1 MGDMDREPTPS
12 VRQHSMRSLRERNR
26 KDGSSTLRAAA
37 IRYSERARPN
47 ASKNMQDYASPAAN
61 STECH
66 TRDDLVTA
74 HLHLVRSIAGR
85 VRSGPTGRGVA
96 LEDLVAYG
104 AIGLLEAASR
114 FDATKGVPF
123 AGFAGRRIHGA
134 IVDGIRLHH
143 WFGRGADRRL
153 GVERA
158 GEGWLVELAD
168 AGQACNDTRWNSRPL
183 IQPPV
188 EPDDTLQSLVASE
201 LQRLPARQRRLLD
214 LHHNQGKTL
223 SAAAREMGFGPS
235 WASRMH
241 AGAIATLRAAAKRH
255 ASPPHRHSQPRNQK
269 HLGDPVPTNRRV
281 IAKRNGSS

>member
-1 MGDMDREPTPS
+1 
-12 VRQHSMRSLRERNR
+12 
-26 KDGSSTLRAAA
+26 
-37 IRYSERARPN
+37 
-47 ASKNMQDYASPAAN
+47 MQDDASPAAN

-85 VRSGPTGRGVA
+85 VRSGSIGKGVA

-123 AGFAGRRIHGA
+123 AGFAGRRIYGA

-143 WFGRGADRRL
+143 WFGRGADRDLRI
-153 GVERA
+153 ERA
-158 GEGWLVELAD
+158 GEDWLVAVAD
-168 AGQACNDTRWNSRPL
+168 AGHACNDTRWGGRPL

-188 EPDDTLQSLVASE
+188 EPDDTLQSLVAAE

-214 LHHNQGKTL
+214 LITTR
-223 SAAAREMGFGPS
+223 AR
-235 WASRMH
+235 R
-241 AGAIATLRAAAKRH
+241 
-255 ASPPHRHSQPRNQK
+255 
-269 HLGDPVPTNRRV
+269 
-281 IAKRNGSS
+281 